1 MKLLQQLANGAAD
14 ILGRESAIVRRLRPG
29 YESILDWTSLKRGIP
44 WDINGVQYRIDPHY
58 RHQLGH
64 AYESE
69 LAGFLRR
76 LVRPGWL
83 CLDIGANVGIYAL
96 QLAHW
101 SQPTGRVIAFEPNAG
116 SRKVLARHILL
127 NGLSDRVRVE
137 PFAVSEKSHGTATFF
152 QTGTEGMSRL
162 GEANRHLAA
171 VASSTLVETLTL
183 DDYCESRRLKP
194 NLLLMDIEGFEI
206 AALSSARRLIQ
217 SRGSDLEIIVE
228 MHPNVWDSANTTR
241 ARAESLFRELGLH
254 PVPLTGQSDPLEDYG
269 TVRLTRR

>member
-1 MKLLQQLANGAAD
+1 MRLLQQLASSAAD
-14 ILGRESAIVRRLRPG
+14 VFGRESAIVKRLRPG

-64 AYESE
+64 SYESE

-101 SQPTGRVIAFEPNAG
+101 SQPAGRVIAFEPNAG
-116 SRKVLARHILL
+116 SRKVLAKHILL

-137 PFAVSEKSHGTATFF
+137 PICR
-152 QTGTEGMSRL
+152 Q
-162 GEANRHLAA
+162 
-171 VASSTLVETLTL
+171 
-183 DDYCESRRLKP
+183 RR
-194 NLLLMDIEGFEI
+194 E
-206 AALSSARRLIQ
+206 ARR
-217 SRGSDLEIIVE
+217 GDFFPGG
-228 MHPNVWDSANTTR
+228 H
-241 ARAESLFRELGLH
+241 
-254 PVPLTGQSDPLEDYG
+254 
-269 TVRLTRR
+269 